1 MLQGLFQFH
10 FDFVVTFLCRNYVK
24 GLVNGH
30 MENESKFINFKKY
43 DVYESGCDN
52 FDELV
57 HVDNKNTVVSATLN
71 RENYAAFNW
80 VMLLQIIQQHSLGS
94 T

>member
-1 MLQGLFQFH
+1 MKVGATFFMSLFMW
-10 FDFVVTFLCRNYVK
+10 TK
-24 GLVNGH
+24 
-30 MENESKFINFKKY
+30 
-43 DVYESGCDN
+43 
-52 FDELV
+52 
-57 HVDNKNTVVSATLN
+57 KNTVVSATLN